1 MANSFDTDIII
12 ETPDPA
18 GAARFYAET
27 LGFAVDETS
36 EALVSIRGPNINFYI
51 ERALQPLGPVFEVQV
66 DDVAAAKA
74 RLIEKGCVVIKDEP
88 QFPRCYMRDPYGLT
102 YNLRT

>member
-36 EALVSIRGPNINFYI
+36 EALVSIRGPHINFYI
-51 ERALQPLGPVFEVQV
+51 ERAPAPLGPVFEVQV
-66 DDVAAAKA
+66 DDVDEAKQ
-74 RLIEKGCVVIKDEP
+74 RLVANGCVIVKDEP
-88 QFPRCYMRDPYGLT
+88 QFPRCYIRDPYGLT